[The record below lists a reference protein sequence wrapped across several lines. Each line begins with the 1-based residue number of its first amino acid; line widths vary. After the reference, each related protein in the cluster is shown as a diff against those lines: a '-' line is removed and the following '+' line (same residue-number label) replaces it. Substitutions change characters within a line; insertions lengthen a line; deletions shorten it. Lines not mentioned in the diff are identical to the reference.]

1 MAGKL
6 KEQTAQA
13 EKDSGFGVLDA
24 AHQIWLAGMGAFA
37 RTTQE
42 GTKMFANLV
51 EEGQKLQSQSKSAAT
66 DAVSNVVDRAGENWE
81 RVEGIFEDRVQ
92 RVLERM
98 GVPTSDDIDALSK
111 RVDKLSEA
119 VKELSEQQAAAR
131 SASTARKSSA
141 ASKSAASSATSSAKS

>member
-6 KEQTAQA
+6 KEQTSGA

-24 AHQIWLAGMGAFA
+24 AHQIWLAGMGAFS

-42 GTKMFANLV
+42 GTKMFASLV
-51 EEGQKLQSQSKSAAT
+51 EEGQKLQAQSKSAAT
-66 DAVSNVVDRAGENWE
+66 GAVSNVVDRAGENWE

-119 VKELSEQQAAAR
+119 VKQLSEQQTTAKR
-131 SASTARKSSA
+131 SSTTRKSNSG
-141 ASKSAASSATSSAKS
+141 STKSGSSASSAQG